1 MLKTMA
7 YHKRRIQESI
17 EMPTD
22 LVPAPS
28 GRITKLMKVASASGS
43 KNIVAVEDDGLKWE
57 QNESPDTFLP
67 CWTLAKAFDLILIGH
82 KRLGRNGV
90 FELNNLLRLC
100 RKLK

>member
-1 MLKTMA
+1 MLKTMV
-7 YHKRRIQESI
+7 YHNRRIQKTI
-17 EMPTD
+17 GMPTD
-22 LVPAPS
+22 FAPAPS
-28 GRITKLMKVASASGS
+28 NRITKLMKAASDS

-90 FELNNLLRLC
+90 CELNNHL
-100 RKLK
+100 